1 MWVWNEFFHQL
12 ISSRQ
17 DIEIE
22 VEQLN
27 SGKDCSTFEINE
39 EMLLLFNNNMYVR
52 EAIPQELN
60 RIVLRYEPTDES
72 DITENEDDY

>member
-1 MWVWNEFFHQL
+1 
-12 ISSRQ
+12 
-17 DIEIE
+17 
-22 VEQLN
+22 
-27 SGKDCSTFEINE
+27 
-39 EMLLLFNNNMYVR
+39 MLLLFNNNMYVR